1 MESVNYEYFDSEN
14 DYSKNPNAT
23 KHRSFNVSRG
33 DFSKYAILN
42 GFYGKKL
49 ISRDARKFYSSMCRM
64 AVKKEKGFYVI
75 SDEYEFAETSYKNVI
90 SFAMG
95 MLATRIIANEIYNIN
110 KLYHFTDKSFKG
122 TLVNGKMAPDW
133 IGVDGQKK
141 VFLFES
147 KGTCNKNVRKKTIEH
162 AKVQLNN
169 VGSIKDT
176 STNQMYYPQKDSK
189 HVICS
194 CFDAYSGIDKV
205 WNIHDVDPEGKGE
218 VNLEINFD
226 KECFMYYQAFV
237 SYVDSLN
244 QVYQCESVKN
254 QKYYCWVYE
263 DEKYCILEEIYNSMK
278 SGQFNE
284 QNRYRNFNNYVN
296 EKLSDIE
303 YPERFSHDGIS
314 SYEDGIVVCSSVSWR
329 DKLH

>member
-110 KLYHFTDKSFKG
+110 LLCYFK
-122 TLVNGKMAPDW
+122 
-133 IGVDGQKK
+133 
-141 VFLFES
+141 
-147 KGTCNKNVRKKTIEH
+147 
-162 AKVQLNN
+162 
-169 VGSIKDT
+169 
-176 STNQMYYPQKDSK
+176 
-189 HVICS
+189 
-194 CFDAYSGIDKV
+194 
-205 WNIHDVDPEGKGE
+205 
-218 VNLEINFD
+218 
-226 KECFMYYQAFV
+226 
-237 SYVDSLN
+237 
-244 QVYQCESVKN
+244 
-254 QKYYCWVYE
+254 
-263 DEKYCILEEIYNSMK
+263 
-278 SGQFNE
+278 
-284 QNRYRNFNNYVN
+284 
-296 EKLSDIE
+296 
-303 YPERFSHDGIS
+303 
-314 SYEDGIVVCSSVSWR
+314 
-329 DKLH
+329 